1 METTSP
7 IYIDLDFSKTESY
20 KLQIDISQLA
30 TSKLVMEGKETKYF
44 DKNGKEIFSIEEV
57 NNKEKTLYYLSIP
70 QKLFFQELLTEEHFN
85 HINHVISTNYDMDF
99 DPYSD
104 SYTMVYKK
112 KNTKSEQEELF
123 MNKDISQS
131 EITNSLDSLIT
142 ILNKNRKVYFL
153 VNNKV
158 KKGKIKSV
166 KIILTKTPTIIYEI
180 YSKKKNTI
188 YYINSKEVL
197 YSTF

>member
-1 METTSP
+1 METNSP
-7 IYIDLDFSKTESY
+7 ICIDLDFSKTDSY

-44 DKNGKEIFSIEEV
+44 DKNGKEIFSIEKV

-70 QKLFFQELLTEEHFN
+70 QKLFFQELLTKEQLDY
-85 HINHVISTNYDMDF
+85 INHVISTNYDMDF
-99 DPYSD
+99 DLSD

-112 KNTKSEQEELF
+112 KNTKSEQEELS

-131 EITNSLDSLIT
+131 EITNSLDFIIT

-166 KIILTKTPTIIYEI
+166 KIILTKTPTIIYKI
-180 YSKKKNTI
+180 YSKKNNTI